1 MLQGGIEYAA
11 LQHNSWLS
19 GPQQCPSARDLVA
32 FGDFR
37 RYCAAMSYFSSIDFG
52 SRARQLRVDTLV
64 RLRWLAVA
72 GQSAAILIV
81 HYGLGFSVPLG
92 LAFAAIAAS
101 VWLNIGLRLRYSVN
115 HRLHD
120 RPATILLAFDLLQ
133 LTMLLYLTGGLQN
146 PFALLFLAPI
156 MISAVSLSVQRTL
169 ALVALVVVAASVL
182 TFMYMPLPWHT
193 GEEISF
199 PLLYRAG
206 VWLALVCGA
215 IFVAAYA
222 FRVAEEA
229 RRLSDALSATEL
241 VLTREQHLTQLDG
254 LAAAAAHELGT
265 PLATITLVVRELKK
279 ASGDSGPYV
288 EDIAL
293 LEQEAQ
299 RCRTILSKLASMGT
313 EDAADWQAMSLRHL
327 LEEVADP
334 YRHFGVELSIDAS
347 GEGPE
352 PRCVRNPGIIYGL
365 GNLIENAVDFTSS
378 VVRIEARWTPGA
390 VRVEIADDG
399 PGFSPEILVKLGE
412 PYVTTRA
419 VERRARN
426 EEGWL
431 GLGLFIAKT
440 LLERSGAVVS
450 MSNAEGPAVGARI
463 AIAWPRSTFDSP
475 AVSSGAQTSVE
486 IEAVRSTFSPSSASP
501 PKI

>member
-1 MLQGGIEYAA
+1 MAA
-11 LQHNSWLS
+11 I
-19 GPQQCPSARDLVA
+19 A
-32 FGDFR
+32 
-37 RYCAAMSYFSSIDFG
+37 RYCLQMSQFVQLDFG
-52 SRARQLRVDTLV
+52 RRARQLRVDTLV

-72 GQSAAILIV
+72 GQSIAILIV
-81 HYGLGFSVPLG
+81 HYGLGFPVPVG

-101 VWLNIGLRLRYSVN
+101 VWLNIGLRLRYDVN
-115 HRLHD
+115 HRLD
-120 RPATILLAFDLLQ
+120 DGPATVLLAYDLLQ
-133 LTMLLYLTGGLQN
+133 LTALLYLTGGLQN

-156 MISAVSLSVQRTL
+156 IISTVSLSVQRTL
-169 ALVALVVVAASVL
+169 SLVALVVAAA
-182 TFMYMPLPWHT
+182 TFLGFFYQPLPWAPGST
-193 GEEISF
+193 LEF

-215 IFVAAYA
+215 VFVAAYA

-241 VLTREQHLTQLDG
+241 VLAREQHLTQLDG

-279 ASGDSGPYV
+279 ASGETGPYA

-299 RCRTILSKLASMGT
+299 RCRAILGKLASMGA
-313 EDAADWQAMSLRHL
+313 EDATDWQTISLRHL
-327 LEEVADP
+327 LEDVAEP
-334 YRHFGVELSIDAS
+334 YHHFGVELVVDA
-347 GEGPE
+347 GGQGDE
-352 PRCVRNPGIIYGL
+352 PRCFRNPGIVYGL
-365 GNLIENAVDFTSS
+365 GNIIENAVDFAAST
-378 VVRIEARWTPGA
+378 VRVEARWTPAA
-390 VRVEIADDG
+390 VRIEVADDG
-399 PGFSPEILVKLGE
+399 PGFSPEILANLGE

-426 EEGWL
+426 EEGGL

-450 MSNAEGPAVGARI
+450 MSNGEWPAAGARV
-463 AIAWPRSTFDSP
+463 AIAWPRSAFDGMSDP
-475 AVSSGAQTSVE
+475 RSGAPQSPVE
-486 IEAVRSTFSPSSASP
+486 IESAQSTLSMRSNTNHGN
-501 PKI
+501 

>member
-1 MLQGGIEYAA
+1 
-11 LQHNSWLS
+11 
-19 GPQQCPSARDLVA
+19 
-32 FGDFR
+32 
-37 RYCAAMSYFSSIDFG
+37 MSYFSRIDFG
-52 SRARQLRVDTLV
+52 RRARQLRVDTLI

-72 GQSAAILIV
+72 GQSIAILVV
-81 HYGLGFSVPLG
+81 HFGLGFPVPLG

-101 VWLNIGLRLRYSVN
+101 VWLNIGLRLRYGVN
-115 HRLHD
+115 HRLD
-120 RPATILLAFDLLQ
+120 DDPATILLAYDLLQ
-133 LTMLLYLTGGLQN
+133 LSALLYLTGGLQN
-146 PFALLFLAPI
+146 PFAMLFLAPI

-169 ALVALVVVAASVL
+169 ALVALVVLAATL
-182 TFMYMPLPWHT
+182 LAFFYLPLPWAG
-193 GEEISF
+193 GELSF

-229 RRLSDALSATEL
+229 RRLSDALTATEL

-265 PLATITLVVRELKK
+265 PLATITLVARELKK
-279 ASGDSGPYV
+279 ASGDTGPYA

-293 LEQEAQ
+293 LVQEAQ
-299 RCRTILSKLASMGT
+299 RCRSILGKLASMGA
-313 EDAADWQAMSLRHL
+313 EEAADWQSMSLRHL
-327 LEEVADP
+327 LEEVAEP
-334 YRHFGVELSIDAS
+334 YRHFGVDLSIDAT

-365 GNLIENAVDFTSS
+365 GNLIENAVDFAASG
-378 VVRIEARWTPGA
+378 VRIEARWTPGA

-399 PGFSPEILVKLGE
+399 PGFSPEVLAKLGE

-419 VERRARN
+419 MERRARN
-426 EEGWL
+426 EEGGL

-440 LLERSGAVVS
+440 LLERSGAIVS
-450 MSNAEGPAVGARI
+450 MSNSEWPAIGARI
-463 AIAWPRSTFDSP
+463 VIAWPRTAFD
-475 AVSSGAQTSVE
+475 ARDVAGGDVSQSRVE
-486 IEAVRSTFSPSSASP
+486 IEDVRSKLSANVTSVRET
-501 PKI
+501 

>member
-1 MLQGGIEYAA
+1 
-11 LQHNSWLS
+11 
-19 GPQQCPSARDLVA
+19 
-32 FGDFR
+32 
-37 RYCAAMSYFSSIDFG
+37 MSQFFHLDFG
-52 SRARQLRVDTLV
+52 RRARQLRVDTLV

-72 GQSAAILIV
+72 GQSVAILIV
-81 HYGLGFSVPLG
+81 HYGLGFPLPVG

-101 VWLNIGLRLRYSVN
+101 VWLNIGLRLRYDVN
-115 HRLHD
+115 HRLED
-120 RPATILLAFDLLQ
+120 GPATILLAYDLLQ
-133 LTMLLYLTGGLQN
+133 LTALLYLTGGLQN

-156 MISAVSLSVQRTL
+156 IISTVSLSVQRTL
-169 ALVALVVVAASVL
+169 SLVALVVVAA
-182 TFMYMPLPWHT
+182 TFLGFFYQPLPWSPGST
-193 GEEISF
+193 LEF

-215 IFVAAYA
+215 VFVAAYA

-241 VLTREQHLTQLDG
+241 VLAREQHLTQLDG

-279 ASGDSGPYV
+279 ASGDTGPYA

-299 RCRTILSKLASMGT
+299 RCRSILGKLASMGA
-313 EDAADWQAMSLRHL
+313 EEAADWQAISLRHL
-327 LEEVADP
+327 LEDVAEP
-334 YRHFGVELSIDAS
+334 YHHFGVELVIEAD
-347 GEGPE
+347 GEGVE
-352 PRCVRNPGIIYGL
+352 PRCYRNPGIVYGL
-365 GNLIENAVDFTSS
+365 GNLIENAVDFAAST
-378 VVRIEARWTPGA
+378 VRVEARWTPAA
-390 VRVEIADDG
+390 VRIEVADDG
-399 PGFSPEILVKLGE
+399 PGFSPEILANLGE

-426 EEGWL
+426 EEGGL

-450 MSNAEGPAVGARI
+450 MSNAESPAAGARI
-463 AIAWPRSTFDSP
+463 AIAWPRSAFDEMSDTR
-475 AVSSGAQTSVE
+475 SGALQSPVE
-486 IEAVRSTFSPSSASP
+486 IESAQSTFSTRTSTNHGH
-501 PKI
+501 

>member
-1 MLQGGIEYAA
+1 
-11 LQHNSWLS
+11 
-19 GPQQCPSARDLVA
+19 
-32 FGDFR
+32 
-37 RYCAAMSYFSSIDFG
+37 MSYFSRIDFG
-52 SRARQLRVDTLV
+52 RRARRLRVDTLI

-72 GQSAAILIV
+72 GQSLALLVV
-81 HYGLGFSVPLG
+81 HFGLGFPVPLG

-101 VWLNIGLRLRYSVN
+101 VWLNIGLRLRYGVN
-115 HRLHD
+115 HRLD
-120 RPATILLAFDLLQ
+120 DGPATVLLAYDLLQ
-133 LTMLLYLTGGLQN
+133 LTALLYLTGGLQN

-156 MISAVSLSVQRTL
+156 MISAVSLSVERTL
-169 ALVALVVVAASVL
+169 VLVALVVAAA
-182 TFMYMPLPWHT
+182 TFLAFIYLPLPWAP
-193 GEEISF
+193 GESLGF

-229 RRLSDALSATEL
+229 RQLSDALTATEL

-265 PLATITLVVRELKK
+265 PLATITLVARELKR
-279 ASGDSGPYV
+279 ASGDSGPYA

-299 RCRTILSKLASMGT
+299 RCRAILGKLASMGA
-313 EDAADWQAMSLRHL
+313 EDATDWQTLSVRHL
-327 LEEVADP
+327 LEEVAEP
-334 YRHFGVELSIDAS
+334 YRHFGVDLAIDAT

-365 GNLIENAVDFTSS
+365 GNLIENAVDFAASD
-378 VVRIEARWTPGA
+378 VRIDARWTPGA
-390 VRVEIADDG
+390 VRVEILDDG
-399 PGFSPEILVKLGE
+399 PGFSPEVLAKLGE

-419 VERRARN
+419 LERRARN
-426 EEGWL
+426 EEGGL

-440 LLERSGAVVS
+440 LLERSGAAVS
-450 MSNAEGPAVGARI
+450 MSNAEWPAVGARI
-463 AIAWPRSTFDSP
+463 AVAWPRANFDATDPPP
-475 AVSSGAQTSVE
+475 APPKTSVE
-486 IEAVRSTFSPSSASP
+486 IEAIRSTFNP
-501 PKI
+501 